1 MKKGYVSQRDYCYTK
16 CQKIRI
22 RGRLGQ
28 KFVCSGNPGWGIW
41 GGGGGGNRVRMDR
54 SSKVWYLLLCAF

>member
-41 GGGGGGNRVRMDR
+41 GGGGKSGKDG
-54 SSKVWYLLLCAF
+54 